1 MKKTFL
7 IILLLIIP
15 ILGNSQYQNYTEE
28 ELTLLRNRALNEA
41 QILMMEEII
50 LRNLSSVGSTIVRVA
65 ASTLS
70 ASMMIPASL
79 VAGLGPG

>member
-7 IILLLIIP
+7 IILSLIIP

-28 ELTLLRNRALNEA
+28 ELILLRDRALNEA

-50 LRNLSSVGSTIVRVA
+50 NITKDIKLN
-65 ASTLS
+65 
-70 ASMMIPASL
+70 
-79 VAGLGPG
+79 